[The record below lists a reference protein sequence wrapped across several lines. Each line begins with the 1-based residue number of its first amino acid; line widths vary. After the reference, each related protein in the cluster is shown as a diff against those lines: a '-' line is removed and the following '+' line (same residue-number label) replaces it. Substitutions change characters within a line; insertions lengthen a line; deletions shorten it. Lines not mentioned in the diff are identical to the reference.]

1 MNTKALIGAAVVAL
15 GVSLTAVPAQAVMI
29 NGQLDIVGTVNV
41 QTSDFQPGGSLDF
54 NGNGLVL
61 ISIGDFAG
69 FVSVGDTATL
79 FDLTFTPA
87 ELVYTVGGFS
97 FTANSYFDFDNVIPG
112 RGFASNGILSG
123 NGFDP
128 TPGLLTLTT
137 QSNNVNQMQASF
149 SSSTTVPAP
158 ATVLLLLTGLG
169 VLGFVSRRRSAAA

>member
-1 MNTKALIGAAVVAL
+1 MNMKALIGAAVVAL
-15 GVSLTAVPAQAVMI
+15 GTSLTAAPAHAVMI
-29 NGQLDIVGTVNV
+29 DGQLDIVGTVNV
-41 QTSDFQPGGSLDF
+41 QTSNFQPGGALDF
-54 NGNGLVL
+54 AGNGLVL
-61 ISIGDFAG
+61 IALGDFAS

-79 FDLTFTPA
+79 NDLTFTPP
-87 ELVYTVGGFS
+87 EVVYTVGGFT
-97 FTANSYFDFDNVIPG
+97 FTANSYFDFDNIIPG
-112 RGFASNGILSG
+112 RGFSSNGILTG